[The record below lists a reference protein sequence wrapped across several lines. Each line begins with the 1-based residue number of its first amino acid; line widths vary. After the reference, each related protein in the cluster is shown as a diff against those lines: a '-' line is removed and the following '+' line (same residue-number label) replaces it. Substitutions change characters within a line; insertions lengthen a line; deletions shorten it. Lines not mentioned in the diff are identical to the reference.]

1 MMLEGIHNIKF
12 RAVVVVVVRLLVLLY
27 SIVVLE
33 VRRSTVWT

>member
-1 MMLEGIHNIKF
+1 MMLEGIHNIKL
-12 RAVVVVVVRLLVLLY
+12 RAVVVVVRLLVLLY